1 MSVLYCAVI
10 VSVHS
15 ILSLLLVVV
24 GIVVVVAVLLLL
36 LDGVICGDTQCEEAL
51 MHKHNAAVC
60 FTCRLLWRS

>member
-51 MHKHNAAVC
+51 IHKHNAAVC